1 MPEARLGGND
11 NSVPTLREEVEDF
24 LYQEAALLDEWR
36 LDEWLALFTVDARY
50 VVPTTDL
57 PEGDPKKELVFIDD
71 DMVRLR
77 ARVERLKSRHGHREY
92 PWSRTRRF
100 ITNVRVKRLEG
111 ANIFVTSS
119 FLVYRFRMGD
129 TSPYVGWYEHR
140 LKQADRELKICHKNR
155 AGHGNAKGARSRE
168 HHPVMECL
176 FRISGFPFMRLSLFS
191 FFRRFS

>member
-1 MPEARLGGND
+1 MPEARPGGND
-11 NSVPTLREEVEDF
+11 DRVPTLREVVEDF

-36 LDEWLALFTVDARY
+36 LDEWLTLFTAHGRY

-57 PEGDPKKELVFIDD
+57 PDGDPKKDLVFIDD

-100 ITNVRVKRLEG
+100 ITNVRIKVEG
-111 ANIFVTSS
+111 HDMFVTSS

-140 LKQADRELKICHKNR
+140 LKQLDGGLEIHLKR
-155 AGHGNAKGARSRE
+155 AVLDMEALRE
-168 HHPVMECL
+168 HGAVSVIL
-176 FRISGFPFMRLSLFS
+176 
-191 FFRRFS
+191 